1 MYRSIPRLAAVLT
14 IIMAL
19 GPGPS
24 GLVAQAAPESE
35 VVDRIVAVVGDSVV
49 LLTQL
54 QEELQRLALTQNM
67 TLPEAGPQLEAMT
80 KEVLDTWVNR
90 LLVLQEAENDSLI
103 QTDESQVDETVSG
116 QIDQVTQQFGGP
128 TEFQQALAGDGLT
141 LAEYREILRQ
151 QVRQEQI
158 QQLFLQSRLRDAPP
172 VELSEE
178 DLLSAFQAARGQLQQ
193 RPKLITF
200 DQVVLQPEASA
211 ESKAAARA
219 KAESLLERIQAGED
233 FAELARRNSEDPGS
247 AQLGGD
253 LGWFR
258 RGRMVKSF
266 EDAAFALMDDEVSG
280 VVESEFGFH
289 IIKVERSRAGE
300 RRGRHILIIPDM
312 TDADLARTRVLG
324 AEVVASAKAGVP
336 MHDLAVE
343 HADPAA
349 PDSLTV
355 PFDQISEL
363 PPGYEAIQNAA
374 VGDVVGPV
382 EYKNSQ
388 GETRLA
394 VIKIREIRE
403 AGAYTFEDVRAQLAD
418 QLKRQKQIAA
428 ILETLRSK
436 THIEIRM

>member
-1 MYRSIPRLAAVLT
+1 MYRSIPTLAAALT
-14 IIMAL
+14 IMMGL

-90 LLVLQEAENDSLI
+90 LLVLQEAEKDSLI
-103 QTDESQVDETVSG
+103 QTDESQVDETVAG
-116 QIDQVTQQFGGP
+116 QIDKVTQEFGGP

-158 QQLFLQSRLRDAPP
+158 QQLFLQSRLRDTPP
-172 VELSEE
+172 VELSEA

-219 KAESLLERIQAGED
+219 KAESLLERIRAGED

-374 VGDVVGPV
+374 VGDVVGPI